1 MTRHQTQYKV
11 YLKLF
16 QLSVIRQL
24 LLFCGCSLFSILS
37 FFLYDK
43 MFFDYDLHNLNG
55 MHLRTFIKALLEN
68 AKSGI
73 LMVDQSTVH
82 TT

>member
-1 MTRHQTQYKV
+1 
-11 YLKLF
+11 
-16 QLSVIRQL
+16 
-24 LLFCGCSLFSILS
+24 
-37 FFLYDK
+37 

-55 MHLRTFIKALLEN
+55 MNLRTFIKALLEN

-73 LMVDQSTVH
+73 LMVDQSAVH